1 MATASSRLA
10 NHHRGLN
17 RPAPPPAPARVVT
30 DGEKIAR
37 GVGAV
42 GLAGVGLI
50 HLLDVVDKFHETAY
64 IGVLYLA
71 LIAASLVAAH
81 RLIMVGDRRAW
92 LLTGGLAAATFAA
105 YAVSRTVGLPA
116 SSDDIGN
123 WTEPLGLASLFVEGA
138 VVALSAE
145 MLLRFRRAS

>member
-1 MATASSRLA
+1 MPRRFRGIPQGRRREWTRPTNTAPRKEQTTMATASSRLA

-17 RPAPPPAPARVVT
+17 RPASPPAPARVVT

-64 IGVLYLA
+64 IGGAHPGPLPRPP
-71 LIAASLVAAH
+71 AAPRPPPPWA
-81 RLIMVGDRRAW
+81 G
-92 LLTGGLAAATFAA
+92 
-105 YAVSRTVGLPA
+105 
-116 SSDDIGN
+116 
-123 WTEPLGLASLFVEGA
+123 
-138 VVALSAE
+138 
-145 MLLRFRRAS
+145 